1 MVICSERCG
10 IFAAY
15 DWGQQKGTNVSALST
30 AEKEFAG
37 KVAIVV
43 GGSSG
48 IGFHAALLLAQR
60 GADVTILADRGV
72 EDAIAHAASRG
83 VQLAGVT
90 ADASS
95 SPMMKQAIDHIV
107 GERNGLHIAVHTAC
121 IHPYGN
127 AGDTAEEVWD
137 RVMAVNLKSVFLL
150 AHHALPSMIRQRD
163 GAIVNVSS
171 IQGTG
176 CQRDVS
182 AYSTSKAAI
191 LGFTR
196 TLAVDYSSFGIRAN
210 AVSPGSIR
218 TPLLDL
224 AAHKFASGQNKEEVF
239 ASWGSGIPAG
249 RIGEPEEVAEVIA
262 FAASPRASYCSGSD
276 FVVDG
281 ALRIKLN

>member
-1 MVICSERCG
+1 M
-10 IFAAY
+10 
-15 DWGQQKGTNVSALST
+15 NALSA
-30 AEKEFAG
+30 AEREFEG

-48 IGFHAALLLAQR
+48 IGFHAAVLLAQR
-60 GADVTILADRGV
+60 GAHVMILADRGV
-72 EDAIAHAASRG
+72 DDAIELAAGRG
-83 VQLAGVT
+83 VQLRGVT
-90 ADASS
+90 GDAASS
-95 SPMMKQAIDHIV
+95 ALMKQVIDRLAQ
-107 GERNGLHIAVHTAC
+107 ERNGLHIVVHTAA

-127 AGDTAEEVWD
+127 AGDTPEEVWD

-150 AHHALPSMIRQRD
+150 AHHALPHMIRQRD

-171 IQGTG
+171 IQGSG

-196 TLAVDYSSFGIRAN
+196 TLAVDYSSMGVRAN
-210 AVSPGSIR
+210 SVSPGSIR

-224 AAHKFASGQNKEEVF
+224 AADKFGAGQSKEEVF
-239 ASWGSGIPAG
+239 KSWGGVIPAG

>member
-1 MVICSERCG
+1 MNMSS
-10 IFAAY
+10 AA
-15 DWGQQKGTNVSALST
+15 G
-30 AEKEFAG
+30 KEFEG
-37 KVAIVV
+37 KVALVV

-60 GADVTILADRGV
+60 GAQVTILADRDV
-72 EDAIAHAASRG
+72 DDAIALAAGCGIELSGVTGDAASSTLVKSAVDCLADKRG
-83 VQLAGVT
+83 
-90 ADASS
+90 
-95 SPMMKQAIDHIV
+95 
-107 GERNGLHIAVHTAC
+107 GLHITVHTAA

-127 AGDTAEEVWD
+127 AGHTSEEVWD
-137 RVMAVNLKSVFLL
+137 RVMAVNLKSVYLL
-150 AHHALPSMIRQRD
+150 AHHALPHMIRQRD

-176 CQRDVS
+176 CQSDVS

-196 TLAVDYSSFGIRAN
+196 TLAVDYSSMGIRAN
-210 AVSPGSIR
+210 SVSPGSIR

-224 AAHKFASGQNKEEVF
+224 AAEKFGAGQSKEDVF
-239 ASWGSGIPAG
+239 ANWGSGIPAG
-249 RIGEPEEVAEVIA
+249 RIGKPEEVAEVIA

-281 ALRIKLN
+281 GLRIKLA